1 MSLLLGPA
9 YKSFARETGLDE
21 PFRRFIIGKR
31 DEHLDTTGGIHGSG
45 KSWPNAVLRGLFV
58 QRELF
63 TPTGDVPVFLDFGSS
78 IGAQVIYAARE
89 GWSGYGVDFCGD
101 CHTVAKDN
109 IKKSE
114 EAGYIPPEKARVA
127 EGNFFPEDFDI
138 GGRTLDIVMG
148 WLDVALPRP
157 HNSLKCEFST
167 SV

>member
-78 IGAQVIYAARE
+78 IGAQVIMLRVKGGADMGLISAVIVILLLKIILKSQRRRDIFLLKKQE
-89 GWSGYGVDFCGD
+89 LQRGTSFQRILILGVERL
-101 CHTVAKDN
+101 
-109 IKKSE
+109 I
-114 EAGYIPPEKARVA
+114 
-127 EGNFFPEDFDI
+127 
-138 GGRTLDIVMG
+138 L
-148 WLDVALPRP
+148 
-157 HNSLKCEFST
+157 
-167 SV
+167 